1 MVDLIC
7 ELLGVENVLS
17 PEISFVVGSLW
28 LMYLVDKFYI
38 LLEKMFERVF
48 KWMN

>member
-1 MVDLIC
+1 MIDLIC
-7 ELLGVENVLS
+7 NLLGIENVFS
-17 PEISFVVGSLW
+17 PEISFVIGNLW
-28 LMYLVDKFYI
+28 LMFLVNQFYA